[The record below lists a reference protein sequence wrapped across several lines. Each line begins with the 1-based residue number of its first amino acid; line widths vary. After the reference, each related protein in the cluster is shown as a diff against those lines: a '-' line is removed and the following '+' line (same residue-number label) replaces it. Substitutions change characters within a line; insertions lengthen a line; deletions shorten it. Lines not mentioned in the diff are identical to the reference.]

1 MAYAAQ
7 SDLVPLR
14 ITQTELVQ
22 LTCDDT
28 SATVNADLVSAVLE
42 EASGTVDSYCR
53 SRYVTPLQQSDMVK
67 ARTLDIAVYLLFSR
81 RRGGLQPT
89 ELVRQR
95 YEDAIAFLK
104 DVAAAR
110 ASLDQPANA
119 TSAQSSAGNAEISER
134 DRRLQ
139 FRDRNIEGFV

>member
-1 MAYAAQ
+1 MAYATQ
-7 SDLVPLR
+7 SDIVPLR

-22 LTCDDT
+22 LTCDDA
-28 SATVNADLVSAVLE
+28 SKTVNADVVTAVLD

-53 SRYVTPLQQSDMVK
+53 ARYATPLQPSAMVK
-67 ARTLDIAVYLLFSR
+67 ARTLDVAVYLLFSR

-104 DVAAAR
+104 DVAASK
-110 ASLDQPANA
+110 ASLDQPVGVQQ
-119 TSAQSSAGNAEISER
+119 AQTGTAGPEISER
-134 DRRLQ
+134 DRRLR
-139 FRDRNIEGFV
+139 FSDHDIEGFV

>member
-22 LTCDDT
+22 LTCDDA
-28 SATVNADLVSAVLE
+28 SATVNAAVVTGVLE

-67 ARTLDIAVYLLFSR
+67 ARTLDIAVYLLFCSPRSWCGSVTRMRSR
-81 RRGGLQPT
+81 
-89 ELVRQR
+89 
-95 YEDAIAFLK
+95 F
-104 DVAAAR
+104 
-110 ASLDQPANA
+110 
-119 TSAQSSAGNAEISER
+119 
-134 DRRLQ
+134 
-139 FRDRNIEGFV
+139 